1 MKKKEIFAII
11 IILGLTIFLAFLP
24 TIINSN
30 NKKEDDVI
38 LNEEK
43 PKYIII
49 TIKGELKIEEINL
62 KIPYGYTYGYII
74 QKIDPYLNE
83 YSIVSDNL
91 KKRYYNDETIIIE
104 SKDINNEVVIET
116 SNKININTASS
127 DELITLYGIG
137 EKRAQ
142 AIIDYRKIKKI
153 ESFSELK
160 ELLGVSDEVIN
171 NIKDKAILQ

>member
-1 MKKKEIFAII
+1 LKKKEIFAII

-74 QKIDPYLNE
+74 QKIDSYLNE
-83 YSIVSDNL
+83 YSIVSDDL
-91 KKRYYNDETIIIE
+91 KKRYYENETIIIK
-104 SKDINNEVVIET
+104 SSDINNNEVIET
-116 SNKININTASS
+116 TNKININTATT

-137 EKRAQ
+137 EKRAK
-142 AIIDYRKIKKI
+142 AIIDYRKNKKI
-153 ESFSELK
+153 ETFSELK

-171 NIKDKAILQ
+171 NIKDKAIL